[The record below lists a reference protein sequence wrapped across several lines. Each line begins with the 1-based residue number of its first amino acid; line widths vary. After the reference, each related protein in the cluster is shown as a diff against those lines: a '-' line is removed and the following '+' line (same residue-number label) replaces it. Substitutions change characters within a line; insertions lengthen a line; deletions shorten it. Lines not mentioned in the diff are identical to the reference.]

1 MPLGTTALLLALWRG
16 SAKATLFYN
25 QASPT
30 VLDSYNVASV
40 TDVSTGVF
48 DPQYTN
54 NMGSGNYSCSRM
66 GVAVAANLD
75 VVSYALYIRCTLHI
89 RTRAKPPINTQT
101 VAISSIP
108 TTCRV
113 TLDCNS
119 FLFPSVCTTNC
130 VFINVV
136 SACCC

>member
-1 MPLGTTALLLALWRG
+1 MASELRVNTLKDAAGNNSIATSVVARG

-25 QASPT
+25 QVSPT

-75 VVSYALYIRCTLHI
+75 VVSYAYNKAAGSVRCYNGENNAAI
-89 RTRAKPPINTQT
+89 DYTQT
-101 VAISSIP
+101 DV
-108 TTCRV
+108 V
-113 TLDCNS
+113 
-119 FLFPSVCTTNC
+119 
-130 VFINVV
+130 VFGDL
-136 SACCC
+136 A